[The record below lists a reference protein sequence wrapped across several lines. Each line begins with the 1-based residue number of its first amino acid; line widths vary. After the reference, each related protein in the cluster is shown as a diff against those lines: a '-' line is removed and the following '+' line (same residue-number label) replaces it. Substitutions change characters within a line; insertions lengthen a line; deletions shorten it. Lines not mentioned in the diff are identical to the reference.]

1 MKVQRIISG
10 VVLFLAVAMILIIG
24 NSTIVNLAVSIVAII
39 SINEYFNSLNVKH
52 NVERWI
58 GNFLAIMIAFINIIP
73 MESIVLVIPILIVL
87 LFLKVIATNMQVNFA
102 DIALTG
108 FGIIYIIGFII
119 FIPLLYKIENGKFLI
134 WYLALAA
141 WGTDTFAYAV
151 GMKFG
156 KHKLT
161 PISPKKSIEGSIGG
175 TIGAVI
181 ISLIYTYIINSLW
194 NLGISYIAI
203 SGIAIILSILGQI
216 GDLAA
221 SSIKRYVGI
230 KDFGKLI
237 PGHGGMLDRIDSI
250 LFIAPFA
257 YWLLTLI

>member
-1 MKVQRIISG
+1 MNIKRIISG
-10 VVLFLAVAMILIIG
+10 TILLAIVTLILISG
-24 NSTIVNLAVSIVAII
+24 STTAVNIAISTVAII
-39 SINEYFNSLNVKH
+39 AINEYFNCLSGKYNIEK
-52 NVERWI
+52 WI
-58 GNFLAIMIAFINIIP
+58 GTIFAILIAFINILPVQLLI
-73 MESIVLVIPILIVL
+73 LLFPISIVL
-87 LFLKVIATNMQVNFA
+87 LFLKIVVTEMKTNYV

-134 WYLALAA
+134 WYLAIAA

-151 GMKFG
+151 GKRFG
-156 KHKLT
+156 KHKFT
-161 PISPKKSIEGSIGG
+161 SISPKKSIEGSIGG

-181 ISLIYTYIINSLW
+181 LSLIYTYIINKAGIMEIPYLAI
-194 NLGISYIAI
+194 LGISVV
-203 SGIAIILSILGQI
+203 LSVLGQL

-230 KDFGKLI
+230 KDFSKLI

-257 YWLLTLI
+257 YFLIILI